1 MKKIAFMILPRQD
14 KFEDLFMQS
23 VNIVCDQLLLHF
35 NGCTYYEVKGRT
47 DKEIGKTLSCVKIE
61 IAVPE
66 EDTWLFL
73 QICEFAQKAIGC
85 KQLMVQLPSGEIQF
99 LEEKENEN

>member
-35 NGCTYYEVKGRT
+35 DGCTYYEVKGRSVT
-47 DKEIGKTLSCVKIE
+47 DPRTLSCVKIE
-61 IAVPE
+61 VAVAE
-66 EDTWLFL
+66 KDTKKFL
-73 QICEFAQKAIGC
+73 SVCEFAQLAIGC

-99 LEEKENEN
+99 LEGNEND

>member
-35 NGCTYYEVKGRT
+35 DGCTYYEVKGRSVS
-47 DKEIGKTLSCVKIE
+47 DLHKTLSCVKIE
-61 IAVPE
+61 VAVAE
-66 EDTWLFL
+66 KDTKKFL
-73 QICEFAQKAIGC
+73 SVCEFAQLAIGC

-99 LEEKENEN
+99 LDMRGWVE